1 MVAALIPGF
10 TATSLLEAV
19 LESGVREAI
28 EGDNQSRPIFSPPSW
43 HSFTEETPE
52 ASAFRG
58 GIVIA

>member
-1 MVAALIPGF
+1 
-10 TATSLLEAV
+10 LLEAV
-19 LESGVREAI
+19 LEPGVRVAI

-43 HSFTEETPE
+43 HSFTEDTPE